1 MDPSTLDDKLDTI
14 NETLVKIAMGQE
26 HHGEKID
33 RLVHAVEGN
42 GEPGM
47 KIRVDRLEQTAQNN
61 KWLVR
66 ALGASL
72 IAAVVGAGATF
83 IPSCK
88 NNAKAGLPDSRQ
100 VDR

>member
-47 KIRVDRLEQTAQNN
+47 KIRVDRLEQTAQSN

-66 ALGASL
+66 TIGASL
-72 IAAVVGAGATF
+72 IAAVIGAGATF
-83 IPSCK
+83 TSSCSNSK
-88 NNAKAGLPDSRQ
+88 QNTSQTTATTGK
-100 VDR
+100 